1 MRIFWQSFVDCE
13 IGADYLKRLTEYL
26 NLIAAKGTE
35 VVVEGMNPP
44 DRDFGRLAEFRC
56 AAQAI
61 GRALQIKSGTYD
73 AYVMGHFQ
81 DPGLYE
87 LRSLLD
93 IPVIGTGE
101 ATLLAGS
108 TLGRRMGIVTL
119 SPEFEIWHHEQADR
133 YGIGQRLVKVE
144 TVESGPHEFNAS
156 FAGDASAKKTLLGKL
171 NRAADQLI
179 KAGADVILTGGVLPG
194 LFVSEFPGMKI
205 GHAPVV
211 NCASVALKSAEMWAQ
226 LRVIDQ
232 LGPSRGPAFNTP
244 QGQAQQDFL
253 NLLSKPENGE

>member
-1 MRIFWQSFVDCE
+1 MRIFWQSFVDRD
-13 IGADYLKRLTEYL
+13 IGADYLKRLTGYL
-26 NLIAAKGTE
+26 NGIAAEGTE
-35 VVVEGMNPP
+35 VVVEGMSPP

-61 GRALQIKSGTYD
+61 RRALQIPPGTCD

-87 LRSLLD
+87 LRSVLD

-101 ATLLAGS
+101 ATMLAGS

-119 SPEFEIWHHEQADR
+119 SPEFTLWHHEQADR
-133 YGIGQRLVKVE
+133 YGMGHRLVGVE
-144 TVESGPHEFNAS
+144 TVESDPQEFNAS
-156 FAGDASAKKTLLGKL
+156 FAGDTGARKALLDRLHG
-171 NRAADQLI
+171 AADRLVG
-179 KAGADVILTGGVLPG
+179 AGADVILTGGVLPG
-194 LFVSEFPGMKI
+194 LFVAEFPGMTV

-226 LRVIDQ
+226 LRKIDQ
-232 LGPSRGPAFNTP
+232 LGPSRGPSFATP
-244 QGQAQQDFL
+244 RGQAQQDFH
-253 NLLSKPENGE
+253 NIFSTPDNGV